1 MLKSLS
7 AAVTSTLLAAAI
19 AAPAFAT
26 ISATAPG
33 YQMMHEIEIELVAA
47 NNRLAAVPASDLSQ
61 VTDIIRH
68 LADDARTVYDAFYP
82 ATGVAA
88 NVCSRTD
95 IVAAMDDLVTVV
107 STYRDR
113 VQAGSPPADLLSAYN
128 RLSDRLERIEDRLG
142 DAINQAEAG
151 C

>member
-1 MLKSLS
+1 MLKSLKT
-7 AAVTSTLLAAAI
+7 AAVSTLLAGSI
-19 AAPAFAT
+19 AGPAFAS

-33 YQMMHEIEIELVAA
+33 YQMMHEMEIELVTA

-61 VTDIIRH
+61 VTDIIRY

-88 NVCSRTD
+88 NVCSRAD
-95 IVAAMDDLVTVV
+95 IVDAMDDLVTVV

-113 VQAGSPPADLLSAYN
+113 VQAGNPPADLLVAFN
-128 RLSDRLERIEDRLG
+128 RLTDRLERIEDRLG
-142 DAINQAEAG
+142 DSINQAEAG